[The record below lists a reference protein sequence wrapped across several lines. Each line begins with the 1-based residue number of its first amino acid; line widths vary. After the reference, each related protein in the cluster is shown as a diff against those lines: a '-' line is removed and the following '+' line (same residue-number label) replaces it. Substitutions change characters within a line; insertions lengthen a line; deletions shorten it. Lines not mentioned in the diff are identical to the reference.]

1 MKKNKIIKYHKNVIP
16 LNFPAINTNNF
27 KHEMSK
33 PIQHENIEIM
43 KNEVDSNEK

>member
-1 MKKNKIIKYHKNVIP
+1 MKKNKIIKYNKNVIP

-27 KHEMSK
+27 KNEMSK
-33 PIQHENIEIM
+33 NIQQENIGIL